1 MATKEQLIQVMS
13 ADLAKRDAYEVERK
27 AKIANSIAKPTGWVE
42 RCAIFVHNAYWQR
55 HQENHEL
62 AVDVLNDSKMLWAL
76 ERSDDLKVVACAI

>member
-1 MATKEQLIQVMS
+1 MLLQVVT
-13 ADLAKRDAYEVERK
+13 ADIAKRDAYEVERK

-62 AVDVLNDSKMLWAL
+62 AVDVLNDPKMLWAL
-76 ERSDDLKVVACAI
+76 ERSEDLKVVACAI